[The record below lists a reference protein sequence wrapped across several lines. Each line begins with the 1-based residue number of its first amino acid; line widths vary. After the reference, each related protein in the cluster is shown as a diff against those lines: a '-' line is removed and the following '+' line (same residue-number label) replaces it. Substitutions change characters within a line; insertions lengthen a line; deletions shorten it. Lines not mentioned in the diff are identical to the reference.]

1 MVIGSVVDSWKMP
14 GNYHYPSLS
23 RMIPLELSRGL
34 LFLSSSK
41 KFILFILF
49 YFLFIYIF
57 TFGNIISNMLQGFAC
72 YLARKWKNNK

>member
-1 MVIGSVVDSWKMP
+1 VKLSLKKNGHQIIHSTWPTQDWKIVIGSVVDSWKMP

-49 YFLFIYIF
+49 YF
-57 TFGNIISNMLQGFAC
+57 
-72 YLARKWKNNK
+72 W